1 MFDAM
6 FLFHK
11 HKHCELTDRNKPRK
25 NVDNVVVFTNTVH
38 DLYFSDE

>member
-11 HKHCELTDRNKPRK
+11 HKHCELTDRSKPRK
-25 NVDNVVVFTNTVH
+25 NVDNAVVFTNTVH